1 MTETELELAR
11 GHVLRGRI
19 IVGRQIARVRS
30 LKAAGADDAT
40 IAVAESTLTNFETS
54 QRIFEEHLE
63 MLEAE
68 AKGRGEIRA
77 AGRP

>member
-1 MTETELELAR
+1 
-11 GHVLRGRI
+11 
-19 IVGRQIARVRS
+19 